1 MSEEGVAEGMNGMR
15 KQRRVLAGRR
25 LQGGQGGGPVGGWG
39 MLQRASLSWA
49 SFNPTPSLL
58 CPTVKWAHYGL
69 CEWRMPLPPL
79 GLVLAAGSEGPWP
92 HLNSK
97 MQEGS
102 RRDEQLLHTPSLR
115 VATSGLSAALTV
127 GAGPGVPAEGYTVG
141 GGDVGSLLGVPPG
154 SPTAAALGCTN
165 PPAPRPE
172 GRASVATDL
181 SPGEAHPDWS
191 L

>member
-1 MSEEGVAEGMNGMR
+1 MSEDGVTEVVKGMC

-25 LQGGQGGGPVGGWG
+25 LQRGQGGRPVGGWG
-39 MLQRASLSWA
+39 TLQRALLSWA
-49 SFNPTPSLL
+49 SFNRTPSLL

-69 CEWRMPLPPL
+69 CERQTPLPPP

-115 VATSGLSAALTV
+115 VGTSGLSAALTV

-141 GGDVGSLLGVPPG
+141 RGDVGVPPG
-154 SPTAAALGCTN
+154 SASWESYCGGPGVHQ
-165 PPAPRPE
+165 PPRPPPR
-172 GRASVATDL
+172 GQGLCGHRSFPRR
-181 SPGEAHPDWS
+181 SS
-191 L
+191 S